1 MDMRPLLCELHAHS
15 TWSDGSLTL
24 TELVDLY
31 GMHGFDVLCLTDHA
45 VPHSP
50 LYVTELTHRRYV
62 GAIEREA
69 RRAREQYN
77 LLLIPGLEL
86 TFDEPDPGDS
96 AHALALGLRSWVPL
110 EDGPEAALAAARAE
124 GAALVAAHPH
134 DEIPDP
140 TIRNTTSWFWQNRG
154 RLNGVVDRWE
164 LINRDQTF
172 GWVADEDLPGIASGD
187 FHRPEHLETWKTFMP
202 CAKTERA
209 VIAYLRSAARTYM
222 VPWHLRTTSRLAA

>member
-1 MDMRPLLCELHAHS
+1 M
-15 TWSDGSLTL
+15 
-24 TELVDLY
+24 
-31 GMHGFDVLCLTDHA
+31 
-45 VPHSP
+45 
-50 LYVTELTHRRYV
+50 
-62 GAIEREA
+62 
-69 RRAREQYN
+69 
-77 LLLIPGLEL
+77 LIPGLEL
-86 TFDEPDPGDS
+86 TFDEPDSAES
-96 AHALALGLRSWVPL
+96 AHALALGLRSWVAL
-110 EDGPEAALAAARAE
+110 EDGPEAALAAARAQ

-134 DEIPDP
+134 GAIADP
-140 TIRNTTSWFWQNRG
+140 TIRNTTRWFWQNRE
-154 RLNGVVDRWE
+154 RLNGLVDRWE